1 MRDTPQPAARVLVVG
16 RNSAE
21 GVALLRSLR
30 RSGAAHDGSEKVASI
45 PEALE
50 RMEASPLPDVMLL
63 GLGPDGR
70 AAPAD
75 EAIRKLAARVAMI
88 VVSGPT
94 ERKAMARAAQVGAQ
108 DYLVRGRFD
117 AESMARTIRHALE
130 RKRLVDALRESEDRY
145 RSMLELG
152 SEGVWRFDVDPPVSV
167 ALPERE
173 QAEALLERAR
183 LTECN
188 DALARQYGFERADEL
203 LGMRLKQMLAG
214 EGDDQLRSIQ
224 LFIRSGYRLVDAETS
239 ERDRFGRTVHF
250 VSSVL
255 GHVEGGHLRSARGL
269 QRDVT
274 ERKQAEQDRRENQ
287 ERYQRLVETAYEGI
301 LVLDTAARVTF
312 MNPRMVEMVGYGP
325 GEAIGRSIEEFL
337 FEDQVPAF
345 WAKFAKRPDREIYE
359 WRLRRRDGGA
369 LWAVVSAAAL
379 KNASG
384 QFVGSLA
391 MITDI
396 TDRKRV
402 EIELR
407 KLSEAVAQSASS
419 VVITDA
425 EGNIEYVNPAF
436 TKATGYSADEV
447 WGKNPR
453 VLKSGQM
460 DPAVYRELW
469 QRLKAGENWQ
479 GELCN
484 RRKNGELFWETVAIS
499 PVKDAQGRITHF
511 IASKFDVTRRR
522 DLEMQLI
529 QSQKMEAVG
538 RLAGGVAHDF
548 NNMLNVITG
557 YSELALRKIA
567 ADAPERRHLEEILKA
582 ADRAAGLT
590 RQLLAFSRKQVLRPL
605 VLNLNAVASEVQKM
619 LTRVIG
625 EDIALVTELSPDLG
639 NVLADRGQIEQVL
652 MNLAV
657 NARDAMPDGG
667 TLTLRTSNKDV
678 DEAESRRLP
687 ALKAGPYVLVTV
699 TDTGTGIPE
708 EIRTRVFEPFFT
720 TKEAGKGTG
729 LGLATVYGIVKQS
742 DGFVYVDSEVGAG
755 TTFTV
760 YLPRVEREESRSVTA
775 RGQAVSAGG
784 VETILVAE
792 DDPTLREIT
801 RELLEA
807 SGYTVVTAAGGQE
820 ALSLASE
827 TPAAI
832 SLLVTDVVMSGM
844 SGKELATQLESRFP
858 RLRVLYVS
866 GYTADVIGPK
876 GLLEPGVSL
885 LHKPFTA
892 EALLG
897 KVREILDRAR

>member
-1 MRDTPQPAARVLVVG
+1 MHDTVQPAARVLVVG

-21 GVALLRSLR
+21 ALALLRSLR
-30 RSGAAHDGSEKVASI
+30 KSGAAGDGSESVSRL

-50 RMEASPLPDVMLL
+50 RLATSPPPDVLLL
-63 GLGPDGR
+63 GLGPAG
-70 AAPAD
+70 ATAPMRD
-75 EAIRKLAARVAMI
+75 EIRKLAAGVPMI
-88 VVSGPT
+88 VVAGPT
-94 ERKAMARAAQVGAQ
+94 ERKAIARAAEVGAQ

-117 AESMARTIRHALE
+117 GDGLARTIRQALE
-130 RKRLVDALRESEDRY
+130 RKRLAEALKESEDRY
-145 RSMLELG
+145 RSVLDLG
-152 SEGVWRFDVDPPVSV
+152 FEGVWRFDVDPPVSV
-167 ALPERE
+167 VLPERE
-173 QAEALLERAR
+173 QAEALLARAR

-188 DALARQYGFERADEL
+188 DSLARQYGFERADEL
-203 LGMRLKQMLAG
+203 LGKSLQEMLTG
-214 EGDDQLRSIQ
+214 RSDDHLRSVL
-224 LFIRSGYRLVDAETS
+224 LFIRSGYRLADVETT
-239 ERDRFGRTVHF
+239 ERDRYGRAVHF
-250 VSSVL
+250 LSNVL
-255 GHVEGGHLRSARGL
+255 GHVEGGHLRWARGL

-369 LWAVVSAAAL
+369 VWAVVSAAAL
-379 KNASG
+379 KNAGG

-419 VVITDA
+419 IVITDA
-425 EGNIEYVNPAF
+425 DGNIEYVNPAF
-436 TKATGYSADEV
+436 TTATGYSADEV

-453 VLKSGQM
+453 ILKSGQM
-460 DPAVYRELW
+460 DPAIYRELW
-469 QRLKAGENWQ
+469 LRIKAGENWQ

-499 PVKDAQGRITHF
+499 PVKDARGLITHF

-567 ADAPERRHLEEILKA
+567 PEAPERRHLEEILKA

-625 EDIALVTELSPDLG
+625 EDIALVTELEPSLG

-678 DEAESRRLP
+678 DEIESRRLP

-760 YLPRVEREESRSVTA
+760 YLPRVERKESRSVTA

-801 RELLEA
+801 RELLET

-820 ALSLASE
+820 ALSLASARLE
-827 TPAAI
+827 
-832 SLLVTDVVMSGM
+832 SVDLLVTDVVMSGM
-844 SGKELATQLESRFP
+844 SGRDLATQMEGRFP